1 MKTIAIIGSCDT
13 KYREICYMRELIEAQ
28 GVKALVI
35 DVATGPDPSKGYDIS
50 REEVAE
56 SAGVSWQ
63 DMESKSKGEKISFMT
78 EAVAGYVEKSLSGE
92 KG

>member
-1 MKTIAIIGSCDT
+1 MIPNTEKSV
-13 KYREICYMRELIEAQ
+13 ICVELIEAQ

-63 DMESKSKGEKISFMT
+63 DMESKSKGEKISFIDRGR
-78 EAVAGYVEKSLSGE
+78 AICGKNLSGK